1 MIWRE
6 LEAVPVD
13 TATPSESDARVVHST
28 LDCEGSGSNR
38 YTVKAAFREMVAE
51 SILQVELDVRK
62 HSLTILPRQGLCL
75 GRMFESR
82 LTVITD
88 LPENWLALI
97 CARTYRTISRI
108 RWSPSPLVLDITSRF
123 LYDS

>member
-1 MIWRE
+1 M
-6 LEAVPVD
+6 
-13 TATPSESDARVVHST
+13 HST

-88 LPENWLALI
+88 LPENWLAHIQDNLADSVEPQPSCPGYHIQILI
-97 CARTYRTISRI
+97 R
-108 RWSPSPLVLDITSRF
+108 
-123 LYDS
+123 

>member
-1 MIWRE
+1 
-6 LEAVPVD
+6 
-13 TATPSESDARVVHST
+13 
-28 LDCEGSGSNR
+28 
-38 YTVKAAFREMVAE
+38 MVAE

-97 CARTYRTISRI
+97 CARTYRILADSVEPQPSCPGHYIQILI
-108 RWSPSPLVLDITSRF
+108 RQLNASN
-123 LYDS
+123 